1 MNFVENTFEVN
12 LQRGQ
17 NGLGLSL
24 GGGISEN
31 KPIEVIDIYPNQ
43 PAALSR
49 QLKVGDIILS
59 INDIPMYNRNI
70 RVETIFL
77 FQIE

>member
-1 MNFVENTFEVN
+1 VN
-12 LQRGQ
+12 LQRDQ

>member
-1 MNFVENTFEVN
+1 MN
-12 LQRGQ
+12 LQRDQ

-70 RVETIFL
+70 RVETVFL

>member
-12 LQRGQ
+12 LQRDQ

>member
-1 MNFVENTFEVN
+1 MN
-12 LQRGQ
+12 LQRDQ

>member
-1 MNFVENTFEVN
+1 LNFVENTFEVN
-12 LQRGQ
+12 LQRDQ